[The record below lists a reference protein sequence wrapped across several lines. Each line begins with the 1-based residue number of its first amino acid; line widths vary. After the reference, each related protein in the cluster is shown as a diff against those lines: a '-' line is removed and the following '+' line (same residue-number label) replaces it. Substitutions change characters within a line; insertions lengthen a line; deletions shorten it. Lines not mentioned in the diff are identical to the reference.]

1 MRPRSSLLSFLTAVA
16 LAFATT
22 GAVQAQAGPSDASAA
37 LSAVPVAISVVAP
50 SAVLVGGAA
59 FVVVAVESTA
69 RGTVWVLQR
78 ASDGVRV
85 SVEFSGKVV
94 SSAANSIGTAVVIT
108 AISTGYVIS
117 AAAEAIA
124 FIPNEIGA
132 SLLHNERV
140 TNKDRVTR

>member
-1 MRPRSSLLSFLTAVA
+1 MRPRSSLLTLLTAAA
-16 LAFATT
+16 LALGTT
-22 GAVQAQAGPSDASAA
+22 GAARAQAGPSDASAA
-37 LSAVPVAISVVAP
+37 LSAIPVAISVVAP
-50 SAVLVGGAA
+50 SAVLSAGAA

-78 ASDGVRV
+78 ASDGVRL

-94 SSAANSIGTAVVIT
+94 SGAANSVGTAVVIT

-140 TNKDRVTR
+140 TDKDRVTR